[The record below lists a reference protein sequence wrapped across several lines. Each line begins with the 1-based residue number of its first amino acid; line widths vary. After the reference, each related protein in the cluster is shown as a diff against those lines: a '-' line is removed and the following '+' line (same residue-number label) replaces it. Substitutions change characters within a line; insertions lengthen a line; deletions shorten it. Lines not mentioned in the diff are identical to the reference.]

1 MFGKK
6 FCAALCTSLAMA
18 SINPKANAVSG
29 IAVFNFISGGIQSLV
44 GAAEII
50 ASVLGFTHVISD
62 KIVECDNDGD
72 RQFFSLTPG
81 IGGLVLGIPT
91 LLSGTSDI
99 ASGVVAGNNKKN
111 AQEVKALV
119 SDMQVV
125 KEKLGIADNSVVKK

>member
-1 MFGKK
+1 MVGKR

-18 SINPKANAVSG
+18 SINPKANVVSG

-44 GAAEII
+44 GAAEITT
-50 ASVLGFTHVISD
+50 SVLGFTHVISD
-62 KIVECDNDGD
+62 KIVECGDGD
-72 RQFFSLTPG
+72 RQLFSLAPG

>member
-1 MFGKK
+1 MVGKR

-18 SINPKANAVSG
+18 SINLKANAVSG

-44 GAAEII
+44 GAAEITV
-50 ASVLGFTHVISD
+50 SVLGFTHVISD
-62 KIVECDNDGD
+62 KIVECGDGD
-72 RQFFSLTPG
+72 RQFFSLMPG